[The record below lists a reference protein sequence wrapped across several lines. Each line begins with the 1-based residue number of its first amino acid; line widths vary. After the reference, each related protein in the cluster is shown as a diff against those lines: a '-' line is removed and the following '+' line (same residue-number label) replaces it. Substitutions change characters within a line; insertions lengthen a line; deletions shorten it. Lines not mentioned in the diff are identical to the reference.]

1 MTDRQATPAFR
12 HSPERELIPAAMLRA
27 MAGLVIAALA
37 LATFAVL
44 TGREPEGQPPA
55 APIAAERVLI
65 LEGLGAKAVR
75 VRTPDGEVVA
85 DLAHGGFVTVVQ
97 NALGYERA
105 KHGVPADRPVRLVA
119 YENGRLAIHD
129 PETGWSA
136 ELGNFGDANRAAFE
150 RLMQD

>member
-1 MTDRQATPAFR
+1 M
-12 HSPERELIPAAMLRA
+12 
-27 MAGLVIAALA
+27 
-37 LATFAVL
+37 
-44 TGREPEGQPPA
+44 
-55 APIAAERVLI
+55 
-65 LEGLGAKAVR
+65 
-75 VRTPDGEVVA
+75 RTPDGQVVA

-105 KHGVPADRPVRLVA
+105 KHGIPADRPVRLVA